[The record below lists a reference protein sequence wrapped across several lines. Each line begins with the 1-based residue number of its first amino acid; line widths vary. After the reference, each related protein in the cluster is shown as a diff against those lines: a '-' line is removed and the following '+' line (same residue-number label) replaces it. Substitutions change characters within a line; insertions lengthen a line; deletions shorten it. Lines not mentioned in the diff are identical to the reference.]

1 MPTLAVPVW
10 LRSLTSR
17 RLLPGK
23 RAPTGRTR
31 QCPEIRSS
39 HELPRGL
46 RVGRRRNILPGGD
59 LGETRSCCLSRPRS
73 NSSCSWLAVRKLQ
86 QACGRGSRNRGQS
99 RMMQAPPKP
108 SVQRDAQW
116 GEIQSQGESGD
127 RFDPRHVGAAGM
139 RDDVTTRLT
148 TGAACAA
155 FRPPLSLLASRTRRG
170 AREDVRKK
178 KTRPGN
184 KLRQRR
190 AFPRHFHSLGVPFI
204 APPGRKKKKKLVAFC
219 TRIILGGSSLAWNSY
234 CSGETFF
241 AMPQFA
247 RRGYVGRVGLRTHA
261 EADKGVQEGA

>member
-178 KTRPGN
+178 KKNAAWQQTAAAPRIPPSLSFARCPFYRAARP
-184 KLRQRR
+184 Q
-190 AFPRHFHSLGVPFI
+190 
-204 APPGRKKKKKLVAFC
+204 KKK
-219 TRIILGGSSLAWNSY
+219 N
-234 CSGETFF
+234 
-241 AMPQFA
+241 
-247 RRGYVGRVGLRTHA
+247 
-261 EADKGVQEGA
+261 